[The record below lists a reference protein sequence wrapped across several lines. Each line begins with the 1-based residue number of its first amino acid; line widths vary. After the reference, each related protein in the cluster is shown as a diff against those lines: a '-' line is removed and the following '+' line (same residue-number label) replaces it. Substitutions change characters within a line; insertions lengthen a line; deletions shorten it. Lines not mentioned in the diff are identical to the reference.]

1 MSSDTYHIFKAT
13 AEHADLLAEFSRHT
27 FREAFGQVTE
37 PRDLEAYISSH
48 FTSEK
53 LTEELSDYRS
63 TVFIAESAGIW
74 VGYVH
79 LKAATPSACVKG
91 PNPIQLFRLYV
102 SGAHQGKGLGQTL
115 MKRCYTYARDKGFN
129 TLWLSTWEENKRAI
143 DVYRQQGFETVGS
156 QIFWVGNDPQNDL
169 IMAKTLGAG

>member
-1 MSSDTYHIFKAT
+1 MTTKEYHIFRAGV
-13 AEHADLLAEFSRHT
+13 EHTVLLAEFSRHT

-79 LKAATPSACVKG
+79 LKAATPPACVKG
-91 PNPIQLFRLYV
+91 PNPIQFFRLYV
-102 SGAHQGKGLGQTL
+102 SGAHQGKGLGQAF
-115 MKRCYTYARDKGFN
+115 MNRCYTYARDKGFN
-129 TLWLSTWEENKRAI
+129 TLWLSTWVENKRAI

-169 IMAKTLGAG
+169 IMARTLDAI